1 MIYSRLLQLS
11 FDKWSMHCFFLVLV
25 ASLQVHFVSCHY
37 WIWLDQIY
45 LFPVAPFAKVVPQTV
60 AVIEGGNITL
70 VCNISG
76 VPSPSVLW
84 TQMGSTKVVSHKS
97 SLTIVNVSR
106 PGTPNN
112 MIQYQ
117 CTASN
122 GVEIP
127 ATATV
132 NVTVHCKY
140 SILINILLIKGL
152 RVYLW
157 TGENY

>member
-1 MIYSRLLQLS
+1 M
-11 FDKWSMHCFFLVLV
+11 
-25 ASLQVHFVSCHY
+25 
-37 WIWLDQIY
+37 
-45 LFPVAPFAKVVPQTV
+45 APFAEVVPQTV

>member
-1 MIYSRLLQLS
+1 M
-11 FDKWSMHCFFLVLV
+11 
-25 ASLQVHFVSCHY
+25 
-37 WIWLDQIY
+37 
-45 LFPVAPFAKVVPQTV
+45 APFAKVVPQTV
-60 AVIEGGNITL
+60 TVIEGGNITL
-70 VCNISG
+70 VCYIRG
-76 VPSPSVLW
+76 VPSPSILW

-122 GVEIP
+122 GVGTP

-140 SILINILLIKGL
+140 IYFYLLNKNFRITDPAALFCIK
-152 RVYLW
+152 
-157 TGENY
+157 

>member
-1 MIYSRLLQLS
+1 M
-11 FDKWSMHCFFLVLV
+11 
-25 ASLQVHFVSCHY
+25 
-37 WIWLDQIY
+37 
-45 LFPVAPFAKVVPQTV
+45 APFAKVVSQTV

-84 TQMGSTKVVSHKS
+84 TQMGSTKVVSHN
-97 SLTIVNVSR
+97 SLLPIVNVSR

-122 GVEIP
+122 GVGTP

-140 SILINILLIKGL
+140 IYFYLQNKNFRITGPAALFYIK
-152 RVYLW
+152 
-157 TGENY
+157 